1 MLTAK
6 LVQQGSG
13 RYAVQGDMSF
23 ATASELLAQSRALF
37 VGQDAIDIDLSGV
50 SHADSAGLAL
60 LIEWLRGAKLNNQK
74 IKYLS
79 MPMQLKALAE
89 ISEIDG
95 LFGRNS

>member
-6 LVQQGSG
+6 LVQQSPG
-13 RYAVQGDMSF
+13 RLVVQGDMSF
-23 ATASELLAQSRALF
+23 ATASDLLNQSRELF

-60 LIEWLRGAKLNNQK
+60 LIEWLRGAKLKNQK